1 MYQNN
6 FFHHFTEMPHGE
18 IIVDYH
24 DSEGLLKSIRYPN
37 GDFRLYNFDKNGC
50 ILDVSSQ
57 TGKSISL
64 KSKPCPDLTKNS
76 LCVELLADGALMQK
90 IRIDQSG
97 TVVFHEQKG
106 KEKEGFFNF
115 YHF

>member
-1 MYQNN
+1 M
-6 FFHHFTEMPHGE
+6 
-18 IIVDYH
+18 DYH

-57 TGKSISL
+57 TGKRISL
-64 KSKPCPDLTKNS
+64 NSKPCHDLTKNS
-76 LCVELLADGALMQK
+76 QCVELLADGALMQK

-106 KEKEGFFNF
+106 KENVDISISRLLVKYVIVSQSNDNCLQT
-115 YHF
+115 